1 MAGDRAFRNVAALR
15 EAVRDATYGL
25 EYSPKFLRITLVE
38 GTWKRFT
45 APDGRLIRHDDFERF
60 VVTQPY
66 EGLGVTID
74 AMRKIVSPHKEL
86 SAMFEKALAGKAV
99 AKPRDYRSAVQ
110 QTLFVPSSTRM
121 QLDLDR
127 LQHTSRAI
135 YAKVMRGDISL
146 YEGMIEA
153 GLRDRTLT
161 VRPADID
168 STARALRNRL
178 SAPQLA
184 QLKKLL

>member
-1 MAGDRAFRNVAALR
+1 VAGDRAFRNVAALR

-25 EYSPKFLRITLVE
+25 DYAPKFLRIALVE

-45 APDGRLIRHDDFERF
+45 APDGSLVQHEDFERF
-60 VVTQPY
+60 VVAQPY
-66 EGLGVTID
+66 EGLGVTVD
-74 AMRKIVSPHKEL
+74 AMRRIISPNKEL
-86 SAMFEKALAGKAV
+86 GAMFEKALAGKAV
-99 AKPRDYRSAVQ
+99 ARPRDYRSAVQ
-110 QTLFVPSSTRM
+110 QVLFVPSSARM

-135 YAKVMRGDISL
+135 YARVMRGDISL

-161 VRPADID
+161 VRPADLD

-178 SAPQLA
+178 SPSQLT